1 MLFSTKDPYQEE
13 HLSKVAYKFVW
24 ASCNASYAGQTCQ
37 HLATRIDEHFGKD
50 KKSHIYQHLM
60 SSKDCLDKCS
70 KDYFSV
76 LDTAN
81 IRHQLKTKESL
92 YITWLK
98 HILNKQKQYQYTT

>member
-1 MLFSTKDPYQEE
+1 MFIS
-13 HLSKVAYKFVW
+13 FFC
-24 ASCNASYAGQTCQ
+24 ASCKASYAGQTCR
-37 HLATRIDEHFGKD
+37 HLATRIDKHTGKD
-50 KKSHIYQHLM
+50 NGKGLM
-60 SSKDCLDKCS
+60 TSKDCLDKCS

-81 IRHQLKTKESL
+81 TRHQLKTKESL

>member
-1 MLFSTKDPYQEE
+1 MVFQQKIHIKGNIFPKLPVSF
-13 HLSKVAYKFVW
+13 FC
-24 ASCNASYAGQTCQ
+24 ASCNASYVGQTCR
-37 HLATRIDEHFGKD
+37 HLATRIDKHFGKD
-50 KKSHIYQHLM
+50 KKSPIFQHLM
-60 SSKDCLDKCS
+60 TSKDCLDICS

-81 IRHQLKTKESL
+81 TKHQLKTKESL